1 MRAGPAAR
9 ARTCRDCAGSGR
21 RPGCARP
28 LRRDPPQSKMSA
40 AKATPAAMK
49 RRLVSVVLDEESIG
63 RSNADVEHERQVA
76 IYDLLELN
84 SFAPVGHDDGPYAL
98 HLSING
104 NRLVFDI
111 RHENGTPVV
120 AHLFSLTPLRRIVK
134 DYYLICD
141 SYYQAIRTATPDKI
155 EAIDMGRRA
164 IHNDGSSILMERLK
178 GKVTVDI
185 DTARRLFTLICVLHW
200 KG

>member
-1 MRAGPAAR
+1 
-9 ARTCRDCAGSGR
+9 
-21 RPGCARP
+21 
-28 LRRDPPQSKMSA
+28 MSA
-40 AKATPAAMK
+40 AKPAAGAGNQ
-49 RRLVSVVLDEESIG
+49 RLAAVTLDEETIG
-63 RSNADVEHERQVA
+63 RANEDVEHERAVA
-76 IYDLLELN
+76 IYDLLEQN
-84 SFAPVGHDDGPYAL
+84 SFAPIGHSDGPYAL

-111 RHENGTPVV
+111 RLVDGTPVV
-120 AHLFSLTPLRRIVK
+120 AHLLSLSPLRRIVK

-164 IHNDGSSILMERLK
+164 VHNDGSQILMDRLK
-178 GKVTVDI
+178 DKVTVDI
-185 DTARRLFTLICVLHW
+185 DTARRLFTLLCVLHW